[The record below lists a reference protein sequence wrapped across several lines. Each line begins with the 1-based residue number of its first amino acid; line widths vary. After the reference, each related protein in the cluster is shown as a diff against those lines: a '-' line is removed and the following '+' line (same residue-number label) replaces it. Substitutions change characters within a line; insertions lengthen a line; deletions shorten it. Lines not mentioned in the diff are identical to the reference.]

1 MWGAGGCVWMSG
13 WSAVDACAGPLCA
26 CACAQ
31 RRQRSGRCSPPPLL
45 PRREGPRTQVS
56 AGHRRPVTR
65 TLRPPA
71 GEEVQR
77 GARVPPVHGGQRASP
92 EVSRSGRPRGLGS
105 NRVKGG
111 RGLDEIGG
119 AGGGAPSGQRRSPAL
134 GGSRGRGDSAATR
147 AVWGPRWCSA
157 PFLSPFQN
165 HRKGKSAVN
174 AREKSARVALHAGD
188 AALGGCAPRHPRPT
202 PGLGV

>member
-1 MWGAGGCVWMSG
+1 MWGTGGCVWMSG

-31 RRQRSGRCSPPPLL
+31 RRQRSGRCSPSLL
-45 PRREGPRTQVS
+45 REGPRTQVS

-77 GARVPPVHGGQRASP
+77 GARVPPVHGGRRASP
-92 EVSRSGRPRGLGS
+92 EVSRLGRPRGLGS

-134 GGSRGRGDSAATR
+134 GGSRGRGDSVATR